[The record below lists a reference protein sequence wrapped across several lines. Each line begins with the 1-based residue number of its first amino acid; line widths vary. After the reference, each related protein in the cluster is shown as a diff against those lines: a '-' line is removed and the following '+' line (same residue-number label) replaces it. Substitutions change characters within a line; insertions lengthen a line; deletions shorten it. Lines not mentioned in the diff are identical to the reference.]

1 MWGIVMQ
8 NNNQVAVVT
17 GGSRGIGRA
26 VCEKLA
32 RSGKT
37 VIINYNQNV
46 KSAEDTCHYI
56 QSIGGICDIY
66 QADVVNEEEVKG
78 MLQYVYNKY
87 GKIDFLVNNA
97 GVVQDRPL
105 FMMKYEEWEKVIN
118 TNLCGTIICTQN
130 VLRYMMKRKSGKIVN
145 MSSIGGIAGGV
156 GQTNYAASKAAVI
169 GFTRSLAAE
178 VCRYGITVN
187 AVAPGFVET
196 EMVKTLS
203 DRITKK
209 NKDTIPM
216 KRYAQPDEIAS
227 AVAFLLSEESD
238 YTTGQVLIVDGGLSV
253 I

>member
-1 MWGIVMQ
+1 
-8 NNNQVAVVT
+8 
-17 GGSRGIGRA
+17 
-26 VCEKLA
+26 
-32 RSGKT
+32 
-37 VIINYNQNV
+37 
-46 KSAEDTCHYI
+46 
-56 QSIGGICDIY
+56 
-66 QADVVNEEEVKG
+66 
-78 MLQYVYNKY
+78 
-87 GKIDFLVNNA
+87 
-97 GVVQDRPL
+97 
-105 FMMKYEEWEKVIN
+105 
-118 TNLCGTIICTQN
+118 
-130 VLRYMMKRKSGKIVN
+130 MMKRKSGKIVN

-196 EMVKTLS
+196 EMVKTMS